1 MIRTN
6 FNVDGMLYGK
16 WFLMPKLLTCP
27 HPLLLSADFTVGAIK
42 VELFP
47 LHISHLLVPVKFTRQ
62 NAKAEKSRCSD
73 CLLKKCIEKVYSEQ

>member
-16 WFLMPKLLTCP
+16 WFLMPKLLTCS
-27 HPLLLSADFTVGAIK
+27 HPQLLSVDFTVGAIK

-47 LHISHLLVPVKFTRQ
+47 LHISNLLVPVKFRLQ
-62 NAKAEKSRCSD
+62 NAKAENQGVQIAF
-73 CLLKKCIEKVYSEQ
+73 KKNAYSEH